1 MKRTQLITLLLVL
14 FAGIG
19 VANAK
24 PKVAVLGLEVL
35 DKANAKASIDAARQ
49 VTDGLRQGG
58 KAAGPFDVSDAQRE
72 FLDEKIIN
80 GCESEARD
88 CLTKIT
94 TNLGA
99 VALVYG
105 KVQLTDGKKNFQV
118 TVWLLSVEKNS
129 IKSTSST
136 IATSSSTAELQALGK
151 KLYGDLVGVAPS
163 QGSFAFKTKAKSGTV
178 FLNGEP
184 RGQLED
190 GEYKSPALADGE
202 YKVRVEAD
210 GFKKW
215 EGSARVK
222 GGQVAQLDVK
232 LEPEPPK
239 DPVKPPPDPEDDD
252 KGNRGVIKGGDG
264 DGDKDPYKLDSR
276 ENTISKSGSRKGW
289 KIAAISGAVVAAGA
303 GGIWI
308 WQKGKVDDYSGRL
321 EANVASVDGQRRIGS
336 YEGFKWHTPP
346 TGCDN
351 STIVFVSPTPPKADQ
366 DRFNGY
372 WTKAC
377 KHSQNQWIAGTVGVA
392 AGIVTAVAVYKAF
405 IAKGDDE
412 SPPTA
417 NLKRPRKPRFAVTP
431 IVSPD
436 GAGASFRLDF

>member
-215 EGSARVK
+215 EGTARVK

-289 KIAAISGAVVAAGA
+289 KIMAISGAVVAGGA
-303 GGIWI
+303 MGVWT
-308 WQKGKVDDYSGRL
+308 WQWSEREDKFKAMKARGQYGDSGFFGTNCQL
-321 EANVASVDGQRRIGS
+321 EPAYTAEANKSDM
-336 YEGFKWHTPP
+336 K
-346 TGCDN
+346 
-351 STIVFVSPTPPKADQ
+351 
-366 DRFNGY
+366 
-372 WTKAC
+372 KAC
-377 KHSQNQWIAGTVGVA
+377 SNVKNMWIAGTVAGA
-392 AGIVTAVAVYKAF
+392 AGAFTLLAIYKGF
-405 IAKGDDE
+405 VAKGDDE

>member
-289 KIAAISGAVVAAGA
+289 KIMAISGAVVAAGA
-303 GGIWI
+303 GGWWVKEYLDIRRERGAI
-308 WQKGKVDDYSGRL
+308 PENVDFDMFQFSP
-321 EANVASVDGQRRIGS
+321 NCTS
-336 YEGFKWHTPP
+336 EGAMAEGATSATAIAAFKESCSSARNT
-346 TGCDN
+346 
-351 STIVFVSPTPPKADQ
+351 F
-366 DRFNGY
+366 R
-372 WTKAC
+372 
-377 KHSQNQWIAGTVGVA
+377 AGILVGVGGVA
-392 AGIVTAVAVYKAF
+392 ALVGAYMGYVRSG
-405 IAKGDDE
+405 GDDE